1 MTEQPV
7 PPPAHPICPWCSVE
21 LPSAATTDC
30 PSCGAILV
38 GEPETAVPGVT
49 AIDAEAIVRNA
60 RAPVPERRSRLLGW
74 ITGDEGSDAETPA
87 PPGSLEPPPPAVRRE
102 MLRME
107 LEAEVAELQAEV
119 GALASEARDA
129 GLEEAQDLEA
139 VADDAAVLLAEVTA
153 GSDGEA
159 PAPTAGAEAEHET
172 GQQPAP

>member
-1 MTEQPV
+1 MTEQPASS
-7 PPPAHPICPWCSVE
+7 PARPICPWCSTE
-21 LPSAATTDC
+21 LPSAAVTDC

-38 GEPETAVPGVT
+38 GEPEAAVPGVT

-60 RAPVPERRSRLLGW
+60 RTPVPERRSRLLGW
-74 ITGDEGSDAETPA
+74 ITGDDGPDTAPPA

-139 VADDAAVLLAEVTA
+139 VADDAAALLEEITA
-153 GSDGEA
+153 GDA
-159 PAPTAGAEAEHET
+159 PPPTPTPATTEAEAEER
-172 GQQPAP
+172 PAP